1 MKLQY
6 NLDETVHLDS
16 EDDDPLQTAFIKNC
30 ISSIEVLDDENTVV
44 YRWIRDNSLQG
55 TITEEE

>member
-44 YRWIRDNSLQG
+44 YRWIRDNNLQEMG
-55 TITEEE
+55 EK